1 MTICPCCGF
10 RFEGDLRKGC
20 EGCGARAV
28 GEPLPKPQHELPAY
42 GRSLL
47 LVVTGTLMVL
57 GFLAETVVAL
67 EQHVPF
73 SFGFWSWI
81 AAGETAAWR
90 LKWISIP
97 VTFVVLWGGRRVYRS
112 MMQAPSRFV
121 GLKVARRG
129 LVASACVSVLIAT
142 LIGVTV
148 PARLR
153 QRRISIQ
160 AGLNAQA
167 YTRIRALL
175 EYQALYKTLP
185 TDFKDLAR
193 LPDPDG
199 SIAAALAN
207 TDPSWYHT
215 SSTTIAEV
223 PKEKPRL
230 LAGAAIRSVSAN
242 STTDDSPGV
251 LSFDTYELR
260 LPGEDK
266 IINNEDDLIIKD
278 GVILKASEVKEV
290 PVPRAPLRAGKR

>member
-1 MTICPCCGF
+1 
-10 RFEGDLRKGC
+10 
-20 EGCGARAV
+20 
-28 GEPLPKPQHELPAY
+28 
-42 GRSLL
+42 
-47 LVVTGTLMVL
+47 MVL

-67 EQHVPF
+67 AQHVPF
-73 SFGFWSWI
+73 SFGFWAWV

-97 VTFVVLWGGRRVYRS
+97 VTFVVLWGGRRIYRS
-112 MMQAPSRFV
+112 MMQTPLRFV
-121 GLKVARRG
+121 GLRVARRG
-129 LVASACVSVLIAT
+129 LIASACVSLLIAT

-153 QRRISIQ
+153 QRRIGIQ

-167 YTRIRALL
+167 YTRVRALL

-207 TDPSWYHT
+207 TDPAWYHT
-215 SSTTIAEV
+215 STTVAEV
-223 PKEKPRL
+223 PKEKNRL
-230 LAGAAIRSVSAN
+230 LAGGAIRKASSS
-242 STTDDSPGV
+242 STTDDTPGV
-251 LSFDTYELR
+251 LSFNTYELR

-266 IINNEDDLIIKD
+266 IINTEDDLIIKD
-278 GVILKASEVKEV
+278 GVILKASEVKEA
-290 PVPRAPLRAGKR
+290 PVPKAPLRAGKR